1 MTKNSLPARE
11 PLLEPVARKVR
22 FNKILK
28 HISPNSVV
36 VDIGCGHTAHLLN
49 RLESYI
55 KKGVGIDPLI
65 KNQKKGNIRLT
76 SCLLS
81 NKIPLKSNYADFVTL
96 SAVLEHL
103 DDPTSILKEAHRILK
118 KGGTI
123 LITVPTP
130 VAKPIAEF
138 LAFRLGLISVREI
151 AEHKRYFWGSDLRE
165 MFKFAGF
172 KQVRHEYFFLYW
184 NNFVIAKK

>member
-1 MTKNSLPARE
+1 MGEKTKE

-28 HISPNSVV
+28 HITPNSVV
-36 VDIGCGHTAHLLN
+36 VDIGCGHTPHLLN
-49 RLESYI
+49 RLETYI
-55 KKGVGIDPLI
+55 KSGVGIDPLI
-65 KNQKKGNIRLT
+65 KNRHKGKIKLT

-81 NKIPLKSNYADFVTL
+81 KKIPIKSNYADFVTL

-103 DDPTSILKEAHRILK
+103 EDPSSILKEAHRILK
-118 KGGTI
+118 KDGLI
-123 LITVPTP
+123 LITVPSP
-130 VAKPIAEF
+130 IAKPVAEF

-151 AEHKRYFWGSDLRE
+151 AEHKRYFWGKELVE
-165 MFKFAGF
+165 MFKKAGF
-172 KQVRHEYFFLYW
+172 KEIKHEYFWFYW